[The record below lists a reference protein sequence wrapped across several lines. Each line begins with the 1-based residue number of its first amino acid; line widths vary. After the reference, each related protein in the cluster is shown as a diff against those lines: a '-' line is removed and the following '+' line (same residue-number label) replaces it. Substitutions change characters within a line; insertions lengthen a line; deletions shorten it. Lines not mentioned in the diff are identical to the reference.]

1 MANDVKLQESHPVD
15 ENLRPLK
22 VNDKSTSLELA
33 NNGARVTGDL
43 EVTGDIYGSSE
54 KMYLN
59 NRVESYWGTLLGYT
73 KIRNDDASMGQDV
86 IQLSTSM
93 AVLQTAQGTDFSIT
107 FTAPPS
113 GCVEINLSCL
123 IYASSREFTF
133 SLSDDATYSE
143 VNARHT
149 YNAYG
154 VKPDESDF
162 SSVFMPFSVTGLTS
176 GNTYTYYI
184 AGKVSSNYGF
194 IYQGADRTG
203 NYTQPI
209 LIKAIALP
217 PQSVMTTGE

>member
-113 GCVEINLSCL
+113 GCV
-123 IYASSREFTF
+123 
-133 SLSDDATYSE
+133 
-143 VNARHT
+143 
-149 YNAYG
+149 
-154 VKPDESDF
+154 
-162 SSVFMPFSVTGLTS
+162 
-176 GNTYTYYI
+176 
-184 AGKVSSNYGF
+184 
-194 IYQGADRTG
+194 
-203 NYTQPI
+203 
-209 LIKAIALP
+209 
-217 PQSVMTTGE
+217 